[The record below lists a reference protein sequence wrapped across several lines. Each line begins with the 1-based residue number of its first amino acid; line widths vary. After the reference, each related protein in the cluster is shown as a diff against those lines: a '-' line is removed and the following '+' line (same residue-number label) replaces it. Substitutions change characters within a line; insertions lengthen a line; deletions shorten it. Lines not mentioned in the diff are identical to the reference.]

1 MYEQKI
7 IEGVKVVTCKIPH
20 AYSVYIG
27 IWIKAGSMYEHKAIN
42 GISHFIEHMVF
53 KGSKLRSAKQ
63 IAEEMDSIGGQL
75 NGFTEKESTCF
86 YIKVLNT
93 HVKQGLDILFDMVFN
108 PAFKEEDIEKEKQVI
123 FEEILTELDS
133 PEDVAYNLLAKTIWK
148 GHPLSFPVLGTF
160 STIKKLNK
168 EQIVNYYNAHYN
180 KDNIVISIAGN
191 FGDDI
196 YEILQK
202 YLSKIQKTN
211 VISQLTSPIWH
222 KNKAFYE
229 KDFEQVNLCIGLP
242 GITYDL
248 RKVYALA
255 VINNAFGG
263 GMSSRLF
270 QKIREDKGLVYS
282 IYSYPSTYHHAGV
295 FSIFASMNANNFRKV
310 YDLILQEMEE
320 VHSKGLAKEEIDKFK
335 EQLRINVLM
344 DLDSISSRMSTIGKS
359 MLLFNKVHTVEEILQ
374 TIDNLTYEEINDLA
388 KKIIN
393 PDDMSIAVVGKLNKR
408 DKGWLENVHNT

>member
-1 MYEQKI
+1 MHEQKV
-7 IEGVKVVTCKIPH
+7 IEGVKVVTYKVPQ

-27 IWIKAGSMYEHKAIN
+27 IWIKAGSMYEDKTIN
-42 GISHFIEHMVF
+42 GMSHFIEHMVF

-63 IAEEMDSIGGQL
+63 IAEETDSIGGQL

-93 HVKQGLDILFDMVFN
+93 HVKQGVDILFDMVFN
-108 PAFKEEDIEKEKQVI
+108 PAFKEEDIQKEKQVI

-133 PEDVAYNLLAKTIWK
+133 PEDVAYNLLFKTIWK

-160 STIKKLNK
+160 STIKRISK
-168 EQIVNYYNAHYN
+168 EQILNYYNSHYT

-191 FGDDI
+191 FNEDI

-202 YLSKIQKTN
+202 HLSKIQKNNTTL
-211 VISQLTSPIWH
+211 QLTVPVWH
-222 KNKAFYE
+222 KSTAIYE
-229 KDFEQVNLCIGLP
+229 KDFEQINLCIGLP

-255 VINNAFGG
+255 AINNAFGG

-282 IYSYPSTYHHAGV
+282 IYSYPSTYQQAGV
-295 FSIFASMNANNFRKV
+295 FSIFASMNANNFKKV
-310 YDLILQEMEE
+310 YSLILEE
-320 VHSKGLAKEEIDKFK
+320 IEKVHLKGLEKEEIDKFK

-359 MLLFNKVHTVEEILQ
+359 KLLLDRVYPVEEILNI
-374 TIDNLTYEEINDLA
+374 IDNLTYEEINDLA
-388 KKIIN
+388 KKILN
-393 PDDMSIAVVGKLNKR
+393 PTDITISVVGKLNKR
-408 DKGWLENVHNT
+408 DKEWLINANNT

>member
-7 IEGVKVVTCKIPH
+7 IEGVKVVTCKIPQ

-63 IAEEMDSIGGQL
+63 IAEETDSIGGQL

-133 PEDVAYNLLAKTIWK
+133 PEDVAYNLLAKTIWN

-160 STIKKLNK
+160 STVKKLNK
-168 EQIVNYYNAHYN
+168 GQIVDYYNSHYN

-211 VISQLTSPIWH
+211 VISQLTSPI
-222 KNKAFYE
+222 
-229 KDFEQVNLCIGLP
+229 
-242 GITYDL
+242 
-248 RKVYALA
+248 
-255 VINNAFGG
+255 
-263 GMSSRLF
+263 
-270 QKIREDKGLVYS
+270 
-282 IYSYPSTYHHAGV
+282 
-295 FSIFASMNANNFRKV
+295 
-310 YDLILQEMEE
+310 
-320 VHSKGLAKEEIDKFK
+320 
-335 EQLRINVLM
+335 
-344 DLDSISSRMSTIGKS
+344 
-359 MLLFNKVHTVEEILQ
+359 
-374 TIDNLTYEEINDLA
+374 
-388 KKIIN
+388 
-393 PDDMSIAVVGKLNKR
+393 
-408 DKGWLENVHNT
+408 